1 MTEEEMIENLAESAK
16 KEHIRNEIR
25 DLLNDKIKEA
35 VNIHKKDLKYISN
48 LEMEEFMEKDEF
60 LESGAGKL
68 LIKYFK
74 YMYNNFPD
82 ELSYQF
88 SNFPLKYKIY
98 KNKTRK

>member
-16 KEHIRNEIR
+16 KEHIRNEIQ

-48 LEMEEFMEKDEF
+48 LEMEKFMEKDEF

-68 LIKYFK
+68 LIKYFQI
-74 YMYNNFPD
+74 FH
-82 ELSYQF
+82 
-88 SNFPLKYKIY
+88 
-98 KNKTRK
+98 